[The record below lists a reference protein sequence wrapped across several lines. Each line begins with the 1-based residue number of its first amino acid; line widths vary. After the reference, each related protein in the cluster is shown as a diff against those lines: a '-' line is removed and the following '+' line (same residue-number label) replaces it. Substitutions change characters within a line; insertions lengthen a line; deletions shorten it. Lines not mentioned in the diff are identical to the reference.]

1 MKNMKALMI
10 LVLPIIAVVAI
21 SGCLGGTVVG
31 TGNGIVIEEFKPTL
45 TTVYSDQE
53 VGLLLKIEN
62 QGEAE
67 AQDIRALIFGIN
79 SDEWNADEEKN
90 LYDLLGVDPV
100 TSVAGGT
107 KIVQWTQMRAPY
119 LAPSLEHIY
128 TPKVRVSYDYATSA
142 IKPITIVDKDEMVR
156 LIQEGEI
163 IPTGVTTYT
172 AGPLSVDVTTGTYA
186 IGDTYT
192 DYTFNLQVYVTNLWW
207 GSNGRVE
214 SENSPYGDSDDLYP
228 LEMMITLPDEL
239 SFESSWDQ
247 PGCSYS
253 YDDISMWDGH
263 TAEITCALRVDDA
276 PEVMTE
282 GLIQVDLRY
291 RFSVDAFTTI
301 EVTGTE
307 Y

>member
-1 MKNMKALMI
+1 MKNMKVLI

-21 SGCLGGTVVG
+21 SGCLGGTVGG

-45 TTVYSDQE
+45 TTAHSDQE

-62 QGEAE
+62 QGEAD

-79 SDEWNADEEKN
+79 ANEWYADEEKY
-90 LYDLLGVDPV
+90 LGDLIGVDPV
-100 TSVAGGT
+100 TSIAGAT
-107 KIVQWTQMRAPY
+107 TIVQWTDMRAPT
-119 LAPSLEHIY
+119 LASGLQHTY
-128 TPKVRVSYDYATSA
+128 TPKVRISYDYATSA
-142 IKPITIVDKDEMVR
+142 IKSITIVDKDEMVR
-156 LIQEGEI
+156 LIQEGET

-186 IGDTYT
+186 IGDLNT
-192 DYTFNLQVYVTNLWW
+192 DYTFNLQIYITNLWW

-214 SENSPYGDSDDLYP
+214 SEDSSYGSSGDYYP
-228 LEMMITLPDEL
+228 LEMQITLPDEL

-247 PGCSYS
+247 RGCSYS
-253 YDDISMWDGH
+253 YEDISMWDGR

-276 PEVMTE
+276 PLVMTE

-291 RFSVDAFTTI
+291 RFSVDASTTI
-301 EVTGTE
+301 EVTGTP